1 MRRSRRRCGRW
12 RPPSSRTTA
21 REVLESLT
29 PRQRPVVVA
38 EIDPLALVLGLGET
52 IGAPDDVRALT
63 PWLLR
68 AVVSDDRVDLHTV
81 LSRIAAFWDDWTT
94 AERTAVRDFV
104 DTLWVA
110 LLDRHPGPVAA
121 LPVAT
126 AVSFLDDAS
135 GLGDGPA
142 RLIGDLGVQGHRE
155 RRPPPRRARRRRL
168 LRRPRGPRG
177 PPLGAGPAA
186 ARAPRARRRAGP
198 RRVLGGRPRRRAR
211 GPGRDAVAL
220 TRPRRRRPSPDR
232 AVVTG

>member
-1 MRRSRRRCGRW
+1 MDAEVAAALW
-12 RPPSSRTTA
+12 QVEAAFVAHQA

-29 PRQRPVVVA
+29 PRQSPVVLA

-81 LSRIAAFWDDWTT
+81 LSRIATFWADWTT
-94 AERTAVRDFV
+94 TERAAVRDFV

-110 LLDRHPGPVAA
+110 LLDRHPGPVAT

-142 RLIGDLGVQGHRE
+142 RLIGIWEYKDTASADHHLAELVVDAHYGARVDPVVLAWAWSRPQRE
-155 RRPPPRRARRRRL
+155 RLER
-168 LRRPRGPRG
+168 
-177 PPLGAGPAA
+177 AA
-186 ARAPRARRRAGP
+186 ARDHAEGWAGDLGAALD
-198 RRVLGGRPRRRAR
+198 VLAAT
-211 GPGRDAVAL
+211 GP
-220 TRPRRRRPSPDR
+220 P
-232 AVVTG
+232 